1 MERAVETRVQVAQ
14 QDVDSAKRGEI
25 IEVTP
30 TGYHSN
36 VATACCDDRA
46 EEGETAIQP
55 PSTLKGADL
64 RSFVGD
70 QVRGSRAV
78 TRCGDLQCL

>member
-1 MERAVETRVQVAQ
+1 
-14 QDVDSAKRGEI
+14 
-25 IEVTP
+25 VTP

-55 PSTLKGADL
+55 PI
-64 RSFVGD
+64 
-70 QVRGSRAV
+70 RAFGPWV
-78 TRCGDLQCL
+78 SQHAKRRRPAKLCW

>member
-55 PSTLKGADL
+55 PI
-64 RSFVGD
+64 
-70 QVRGSRAV
+70 RAFGPWV
-78 TRCGDLQCL
+78 SQHAKRRRPAKLCW